1 MRDHAIHCGFQSYLD
16 LPVFESIEKNCVGV
30 IELVTV
36 WKGGYLTYE
45 VERVLNPLEMDFKKT
60 HYSVGEAKNDFQ
72 SEFAYRFNH
81 FDPHSDPSSSPVES
95 VVGSTENVSDED
107 DFITRKM
114 GYSTMQ
120 DNTTKGL
127 NLSGSPQSTLCG
139 CRHES
144 TLVCPNG

>member
-1 MRDHAIHCGFQSYLD
+1 
-16 LPVFESIEKNCVGV
+16 
-30 IELVTV
+30 
-36 WKGGYLTYE
+36 
-45 VERVLNPLEMDFKKT
+45 MDFKKT

-95 VVGSTENVSDED
+95 VVGSTETVSDED

-144 TLVCPNG
+144 TPGLPEWLRKKT